1 MTTSTEDTTRRATYE
16 PFSNEPIYVEANRGF
31 VKRQDLSKVARFLDL
46 ACGTGTVSALLLDA
60 AAAAHLN
67 GIDLDPQQIAL
78 ASERFRALGYEVRG
92 GLALTSDRAHD
103 RPVVTFHAGSADAL
117 PFPDGT
123 FDCVTIANAIHLMPD
138 KGRFLEG
145 VARVLRPGGRF
156 GFNSAFYAGS
166 MPKGTDRIYMDWL
179 RLASADLERLSRERV
194 AEGRPPI
201 LRRRGTTGGAFKAR
215 WLSPAEWSGLLET
228 AGLTTIDSHERV
240 VPLDARCLA
249 LVGGYG
255 GMAEVLLT
263 GYPPEE
269 AAGALERTAAQAMD
283 LSQAATV
290 PRNYLEIWAVKR

>member
-1 MTTSTEDTTRRATYE
+1 MKKPVRATYE

-31 VKRQDLSKVARFLDL
+31 VERQDLSSVRRFLDL
-46 ACGTGTVSALLLDA
+46 ACGTGTVSALLLA
-60 AAAAHLN
+60 ASPDAHLN
-67 GIDLDPQQIAL
+67 GIDLDPRQIAL
-78 ASERFRALGYEVRG
+78 ASERFRDLGREVRT
-92 GLALTSDRAHD
+92 GLMLTSDRHAG
-103 RPVVTFHAGSADAL
+103 RPVVTFAAGSADDL
-117 PFPDGT
+117 PFPDDT

-138 KGRFLEG
+138 RERFLRA

-179 RLASADLERLSRERV
+179 RLASADLERLSHERV
-194 AEGRPPI
+194 AAGGAPI
-201 LRRRGTTGGAFKAR
+201 VRTRGTTRGAFKAR
-215 WLSPAEWSGLLET
+215 WLSPAEWSGLLGD
-228 AGLTTIDSHERV
+228 AGLRTIDQGERV

-269 AAGALERTAAQAMD
+269 AAEALQRTAAEAMA
-283 LSQAATV
+283 LSQATTV
-290 PRNYLEIWAVKR
+290 PRNYLELWAVKG